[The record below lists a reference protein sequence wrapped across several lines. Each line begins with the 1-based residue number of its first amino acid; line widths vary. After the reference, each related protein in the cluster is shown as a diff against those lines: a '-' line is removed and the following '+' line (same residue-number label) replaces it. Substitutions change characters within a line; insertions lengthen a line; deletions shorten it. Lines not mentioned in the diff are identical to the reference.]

1 MSNITLQTKILDDNK
16 KVSSDIL
23 YLQKNILNSKEYIS
37 TTAT

>member
-1 MSNITLQTKILDDNK
+1 MKNITLQTKILDDNK

-23 YLQKNILNSKEYIS
+23 YLQKNILNSKKYIS